1 MTHQWRC
8 HQQLV
13 ENDISDYVNQAGCRE
28 NKTYEQENICWAEPL
43 KKKKKKNLAQDMRSG
58 SLVTGLWQSL
68 LKTHSETSITQISAY
83 CLLCSNKQSYPH
95 HVKYASTAHATD
107 EAQRSSNSSANLR
120 EAVVKP
126 VMKPRLAGAQAS
138 TLTTGTRSFLHG
150 SYTPAGFFLTSAIP
164 ILM

>member
-1 MTHQWRC
+1 
-8 HQQLV
+8 
-13 ENDISDYVNQAGCRE
+13 
-28 NKTYEQENICWAEPL
+28 
-43 KKKKKKNLAQDMRSG
+43 MRSG

-150 SYTPAGFFLTSAIP
+150 FYSPAGFFLTSAIP
-164 ILM
+164 ILMQGAGYAMDQVPSFRIWWIVNKSLSPSEQQEGRRQSSRNILFH